1 VRNEAVLQRVNE
13 ERNVLQTIKRR
24 KANWIGH
31 IVRWN
36 CLIKQVIEGQI
47 EGRILVTGRRARRIK
62 QLLDDLR
69 VMRG

>member
-13 ERNVLQTIKRR
+13 ERHVLQTVKRR

-36 CLIKQVIEGQI
+36 CFIKQVIEGKI
-47 EGRILVTGRRARRIK
+47 EGRI
-62 QLLDDLR
+62 
-69 VMRG
+69 